1 MFAISVFIQK
11 SYGMVINLV
20 YFEVKSWFMTA
31 VNQYVIITSVS
42 EWIYL
47 ISFKLSEILGFTNM
61 ALDHAQSY
69 AARV

>member
-20 YFEVKSWFMTA
+20 YFEVKRWFMTA
-31 VNQYVIITSVS
+31 VNQYVMII
-42 EWIYL
+42 YMM
-47 ISFKLSEILGFTNM
+47 SFKLSEILDFTNM
-61 ALDHAQSY
+61 ALAHARSY

>member
-31 VNQYVIITSVS
+31 VNQYVMII
-42 EWIYL
+42 YMM
-47 ISFKLSEILGFTNM
+47 SFKLSEILDFTNM
-61 ALDHAQSY
+61 ALAHAPSY
-69 AARV
+69 AALV

>member
-31 VNQYVIITSVS
+31 VNQYVMII
-42 EWIYL
+42 YMM
-47 ISFKLSEILGFTNM
+47 SFKLSEILDFANM
-61 ALDHAQSY
+61 ALAHVRSY

>member
-1 MFAISVFIQK
+1 
-11 SYGMVINLV
+11 
-20 YFEVKSWFMTA
+20 MTA

-69 AARV
+69 AAWSVNETQEFVFEQTTILLFC

>member
-1 MFAISVFIQK
+1 
-11 SYGMVINLV
+11 MVINLV
-20 YFEVKSWFMTA
+20 CFEVKSWFMTG

>member
-31 VNQYVIITSVS
+31 VNQYVMII
-42 EWIYL
+42 YMM
-47 ISFKLSEILGFTNM
+47 SFKLSEILDFTNM
-61 ALDHAQSY
+61 ALAHARSY

>member
-1 MFAISVFIQK
+1 
-11 SYGMVINLV
+11 MVINLV
-20 YFEVKSWFMTA
+20 CFEVKSWFMTA

-61 ALDHAQSY
+61 ALDHAQSN

>member
-31 VNQYVIITSVS
+31 VNQYVMII
-42 EWIYL
+42 YMM
-47 ISFKLSEILGFTNM
+47 SFKLSEILDFTNM

>member
-1 MFAISVFIQK
+1 
-11 SYGMVINLV
+11 MVINLV
-20 YFEVKSWFMTA
+20 CLEVKSWFMTA

>member
-1 MFAISVFIQK
+1 MS
-11 SYGMVINLV
+11 
-20 YFEVKSWFMTA
+20 A

-47 ISFKLSEILGFTNM
+47 ISFKLSEVLGFTNM

>member
-31 VNQYVIITSVS
+31 VNQYVMII
-42 EWIYL
+42 YM
-47 ISFKLSEILGFTNM
+47 ISFKLSEILDFTNM
-61 ALDHAQSY
+61 ALAHARSY
-69 AARV
+69 AALV

>member
-31 VNQYVIITSVS
+31 VNQYVMII
-42 EWIYL
+42 YMM
-47 ISFKLSEILGFTNM
+47 SFKLSEILDFTNM
-61 ALDHAQSY
+61 ALAHARSY
-69 AARV
+69 VALV

>member
-31 VNQYVIITSVS
+31 VNQYVMII
-42 EWIYL
+42 YMM
-47 ISFKLSEILGFTNM
+47 SFKLSEILYFTNM
-61 ALDHAQSY
+61 ALAHARSY
-69 AARV
+69 VALV